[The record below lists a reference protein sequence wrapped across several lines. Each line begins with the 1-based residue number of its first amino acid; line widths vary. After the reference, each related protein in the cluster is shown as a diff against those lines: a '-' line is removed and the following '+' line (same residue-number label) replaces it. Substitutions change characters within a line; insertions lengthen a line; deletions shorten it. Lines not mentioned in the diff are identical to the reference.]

1 MTYSCSD
8 IEDLAPELALG
19 ILPGDQRA
27 LVLAHLETCA
37 SCARVVKELSETAD
51 ALVLA
56 APEVQPPAGFAR
68 RVTRS
73 LRPARAGYWRPVA
86 VAAALALVVGLA
98 GGVVTGRLGTR
109 GTSLVRVASFAAN
122 GPEPVD
128 GQVYTRADRP
138 SWVFMTVSLRPPV
151 SAAAASERYTCELV
165 LADGRQVA
173 IGSFQMHDG
182 AGSWG
187 HTIDVKVSD
196 VRAVALLNDQGQV
209 AATAALRAG

>member
-27 LVLAHLETCA
+27 VVLAHLETCA

-56 APEVQPPAGFAR
+56 APAVQPPAGFAR

-73 LRPARAGYWRPVA
+73 LRPSRASYWLA

-98 GGVVTGRLGTR
+98 GGVITGRLGAR
-109 GTSLVRVASFAAN
+109 GTSMVRVASFAAS

-165 LADGRQVA
+165 LAGGQHVA

-196 VRAVALLNDQGQV
+196 VRSVALLNDQGQV
-209 AATAALRAG
+209 AATAALQAG